1 MMIYI
6 IYKIV
11 VLLKIIRIL
20 KLSLRNTID
29 FYFFLKSKV
38 FPQHI
43 MINSSRLGK
52 DKNIEENIIKHVKKI
67 LG

>member
-6 IYKIV
+6 IYKIL
-11 VLLKIIRIL
+11 VLFKIIRIL
-20 KLSLRNTID
+20 KCFLRNTID
-29 FYFFLKSKV
+29 FYFFLKNNF

-43 MINSSRLGK
+43 IMNRLRLRK
-52 DKNIEENIIKHVKKI
+52 DKNIEENIIKHAKKI